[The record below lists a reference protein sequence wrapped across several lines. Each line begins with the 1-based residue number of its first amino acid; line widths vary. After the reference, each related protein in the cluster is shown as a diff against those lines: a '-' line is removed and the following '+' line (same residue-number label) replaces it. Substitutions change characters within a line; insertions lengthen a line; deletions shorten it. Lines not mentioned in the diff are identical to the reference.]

1 MKYAIRFTSAK
12 SMVFL
17 TIFSLSVGSATFAE
31 SVKGS
36 NGSDSSSRPVEA
48 LLKARAEQSSQK
60 TPADFKKASRE
71 GLEELIRSGITTTA
85 LDVGDKMPL
94 FELPDAHGKMV
105 SSNDL
110 LSDGAL
116 VIVFY
121 RGAWCP
127 YCNLYLHALQE
138 YLPEFESL
146 GASMVAISG
155 EPPDRSLEVEQKDSL
170 TYPVLSDT
178 ALIASRKF
186 GIVYEVPQVIQ
197 KVMSERGFDLKTYYG
212 TDKAELPLS
221 ATYVVDRNGKIIFAF
236 LDPDYKLRA
245 EPADILAAL
254 KKAD

>member
-1 MKYAIRFTSAK
+1 M
-12 SMVFL
+12 
-17 TIFSLSVGSATFAE
+17 
-31 SVKGS
+31 
-36 NGSDSSSRPVEA
+36 
-48 LLKARAEQSSQK
+48 
-60 TPADFKKASRE
+60 PA
-71 GLEELIRSGITTTA
+71 
-85 LDVGDKMPL
+85 
-94 FELPDAHGKMV
+94 FELPDAHGQMV
-105 SSNDL
+105 SSDEL
-110 LSDGAL
+110 LADGAL
-116 VIVFY
+116 VIVIY

-197 KVMSERGFDLKTYYG
+197 KVMTERGFDLKTYYG

-221 ATYVVDRNGKIIFAF
+221 ATYVVDRNGKIIYAF

-245 EPADILAAL
+245 EPVDIIAAL
-254 KKAD
+254 KKNK

>member
-1 MKYAIRFTSAK
+1 MKNQFSLVSAK
-12 SMVFL
+12 LTVFFA
-17 TIFSLSVGSATFAE
+17 IFSLVLTAATFA
-31 SVKGS
+31 KTGADS
-36 NGSDSSSRPVEA
+36 NEPDSSSRPVEA
-48 LLKARAEQSSQK
+48 MLKARAEQSSQK
-60 TPADFKKASRE
+60 SPAEFKEASRQ
-71 GLEELIRSGITTTA
+71 GLEELVRSGISKTA
-85 LDVGDKMPL
+85 LNVGDKMPA
-94 FELPDAHGKMV
+94 FELPDAHGQMV
-105 SSNDL
+105 SSDEL
-110 LSDGAL
+110 LADGAL

-138 YLPEFESL
+138 YVPEFESL

-197 KVMSERGFDLKTYYG
+197 KVMTERGFDMKKYYG

-221 ATYVVDRNGKIIFAF
+221 ATYVVDKNGEIIYGF

-245 EPADILAAL
+245 EPADIIAAL
-254 KKAD
+254 KNNK

>member
-1 MKYAIRFTSAK
+1 MRNQSNLISVKLTVFFAI
-12 SMVFL
+12 L
-17 TIFSLSVGSATFAE
+17 SLIVTTAIFAE
-31 SVKGS
+31 STAES
-36 NGSDSSSRPVEA
+36 NKPDSTSRPVET

-60 TPADFKKASRE
+60 TPDDFKAASRQ
-71 GLEELIRSGITTTA
+71 GLEELVRSGIAKTA
-85 LDVGDKMPL
+85 LNFGDKMPA
-94 FELPDAHGKMV
+94 FELPDAHGKTV
-105 SSNDL
+105 SSDDL
-110 LSDGAL
+110 LADGAL

-127 YCNLYLHALQE
+127 YCNLYLHALQD

-178 ALIASRKF
+178 ALIASRQF

-197 KVMSERGFDLKTYYG
+197 KVMTDRGFDLKTYYG

-221 ATYVVDRNGKIIFAF
+221 ATYVVNRNGKIIYAF

-245 EPADILAAL
+245 EPADIIAAL
-254 KKAD
+254 KKNK

>member
-1 MKYAIRFTSAK
+1 MKNQSNLILGKLTVFFAI
-12 SMVFL
+12 L
-17 TIFSLSVGSATFAE
+17 SLIVTTPIVAE
-31 SVKGS
+31 TVPDS
-36 NGSDSSSRPVEA
+36 NKPDSSSQPVEA
-48 LLKARAEQSSQK
+48 LLKARAEQLSQK
-60 TPADFKKASRE
+60 TPDDVKSASRQ
-71 GLEELIRSGITTTA
+71 GLEELVRSGIAETA
-85 LDVGDKMPL
+85 LNIGDKIPA
-94 FELPDAHGKMV
+94 FKLPDAHGNAV
-105 SSNDL
+105 SSEYL
-110 LSDGAL
+110 LADGAL

-127 YCNLYLHALQE
+127 YCNLYLHSLQE

-146 GASMVAISG
+146 GASLVAISG

-197 KVMSERGFDLKTYYG
+197 QVMTERGFDLKTYYG

-221 ATYVVDRNGKIIFAF
+221 ATYVVDRNGKIIYAF

-245 EPADILAAL
+245 EPANIIAAL
-254 KKAD
+254 KKNK